1 MADNVTSLVD
11 SLAAGRSL
19 SADEYERLVTART
32 PQLADELAG
41 RAREACERVY
51 GDAVFTRAL
60 IEISNVCRNDC
71 YYCGIRRSNRA
82 CERYRLTG
90 EQILACAEEG
100 WQAGFR
106 TFVLQGGEDPAAT
119 DEWLA
124 GVVGNLKAAHP
135 GCAVTLSVGER
146 SRESYEC
153 LRAAGADRYLL
164 RHETATAAHYR
175 QLHPAVMTLQRRM
188 ACLSALRE
196 AGFAVGAGFMV
207 GSPFQTAE
215 RLAADLAFVQ
225 EFRPEMCGIGP
236 FVPHR
241 DTPFA
246 AEAPGTVELT
256 CYLLSLVRLAHPT
269 VLLPATT
276 ALEALDPHG
285 REKGILAGANVVMPN
300 LSPPEHQGDYALYD
314 GKPRSSAGA
323 ARKWADLAAQLEP
336 LGRRLVEDRGD
347 PAAAWAS
354 VVGPAAASV
363 VSPARGAVVLAAAS
377 RPVSAAAATASGSSS
392 AASFPSTFPPVP
404 STKVNPS

>member
-1 MADNVTSLVD
+1 MTDRPAT
-11 SLAAGRSL
+11 LAAKLARGHGLSL
-19 SADEYERLVTART
+19 DEYAALIDART
-32 PQLADELAG
+32 PALADELAG
-41 RAREACERVY
+41 RAREVCEAVY
-51 GDAVFTRAL
+51 GDGVFARGL
-60 IEISNVCRNDC
+60 IEFTNICKNDC

-82 CERYRLTG
+82 CERYRLTRK
-90 EQILACAEEG
+90 QILACADAG
-100 WQAGFR
+100 WRAGFR

-124 GVVGNLKAAHP
+124 GVVGALKAVHP

-146 SRESYEC
+146 SRESYER

-164 RHETATAAHYR
+164 RHETATSAHYER
-175 QLHPAVMTLQRRM
+175 LHPAGMTLGARL
-188 ACLSALRE
+188 ACLDALRA

-207 GSPFQTAE
+207 GSPFQTTE
-215 RLAADLAFVQ
+215 MLAADLALIQ

-276 ALEALDPHG
+276 ALEALDPCG

-300 LSPPEHQGDYALYD
+300 LTPPEHQGDYALYD
-314 GKPRSSAGA
+314 GKPRSAADA
-323 ARKWADLAAQLEP
+323 ARKWAALAAQLEP
-336 LGRRLVEDRGD
+336 LGRRLVVDRGD
-347 PAAAWAS
+347 PVAAS
-354 VVGPAAASV
+354 VSV
-363 VSPARGAVVLAAAS
+363 VSPVAASAVSSAQVAVVPAAALGPAPSAAAS
-377 RPVSAAAATASGSSS
+377 PSCPTA
-392 AASFPSTFPPVP
+392 P
-404 STKVNPS
+404 STKASLS

>member
-1 MADNVTSLVD
+1 MTDRPAA
-11 SLAAGRSL
+11 LAAKLARGHGL
-19 SADEYERLVTART
+19 SPDEYAALIDART
-32 PQLADELAG
+32 PALADELAG
-41 RAREACERVY
+41 RAREVCEAVY
-51 GDAVFTRAL
+51 GDGVFARGL
-60 IEISNVCRNDC
+60 IEFTNVCQNDC
-71 YYCGIRRSNRA
+71 YYCGIRRSNCA
-82 CERYRLTG
+82 CERYRLTRK
-90 EQILACAEEG
+90 QILACADAG
-100 WQAGFR
+100 WRAGFR

-124 GVVGNLKAAHP
+124 GVVGALKAAHP

-146 SRESYEC
+146 SRESYER

-323 ARKWADLAAQLEP
+323 ARKWADLAAQLKP
-336 LGRRLVEDRGD
+336 LGRRLVVDRG
-347 PAAAWAS
+347 
-354 VVGPAAASV
+354 
-363 VSPARGAVVLAAAS
+363 
-377 RPVSAAAATASGSSS
+377 
-392 AASFPSTFPPVP
+392 
-404 STKVNPS
+404 NPMKEKTYDSL

>member
-1 MADNVTSLVD
+1 MLELVD
-11 SLAAGRSL
+11 KLARGHGL
-19 SADEYERLVTART
+19 SPDEYAALIDART
-32 PQLADELAG
+32 PALADELAG
-41 RAREACERVY
+41 RAREVCEAVY
-51 GDAVFTRAL
+51 GDGVFARGL
-60 IEISNVCRNDC
+60 IEFTNICANDC

-82 CERYRLTG
+82 CERYRLTR

-106 TFVLQGGEDPAAT
+106 TFVLQGGEDPGVT

-124 GVVGNLKAAHP
+124 ELIGALKAAHP

-175 QLHPAVMTLQRRM
+175 QLHPAAMTLQRRM

-207 GSPFQTAE
+207 GSPFQTTE
-215 RLAADLAFVQ
+215 HLAADLAFIQ

-241 DTPFA
+241 DTLCRR
-246 AEAPGTVELT
+246 GTRHGGA
-256 CYLLSLVRLAHPT
+256 Y
-269 VLLPATT
+269 LLPAVPR
-276 ALEALDPHG
+276 ASGASDGAAAGYHG
-285 REKGILAGANVVMPN
+285 PGSAGSPQPREGHPRWRQRRDAELV
-300 LSPPEHQGDYALYD
+300 PPERQGDYALYD
-314 GKPRSSAGA
+314 GKP
-323 ARKWADLAAQLEP
+323 ARRPMRPANGPTWRRGLSP
-336 LGRRLVEDRGD
+336 GRRLVEDRGD

-363 VSPARGAVVLAAAS
+363 VSPARGAVVLAAVS

-392 AASFPSTFPPVP
+392 AASFPSTFPL
-404 STKVNPS
+404 SLQRK

>member
-1 MADNVTSLVD
+1 MTDKPAALVAK
-11 SLAAGRSL
+11 LARGHGL
-19 SADEYERLVTART
+19 SPDEYAALIDART
-32 PQLADELAG
+32 PALADELAG
-41 RAREACERVY
+41 RAREVCEAVY
-51 GDAVFTRAL
+51 GDGVFARGL
-60 IEISNVCRNDC
+60 IEFTNICKNDC

-82 CERYRLTG
+82 CERYRLTRK
-90 EQILACAEEG
+90 QILACADAG
-100 WQAGFR
+100 WRAGFR

-124 GVVGNLKAAHP
+124 GVVGALKAVHP

-146 SRESYEC
+146 SRESYER

-164 RHETATAAHYR
+164 RHETATSAHYER
-175 QLHPAVMTLQRRM
+175 LHPAGMTLGARL
-188 ACLSALRE
+188 ACLDALRA

-207 GSPFQTAE
+207 GSPFQTTE
-215 RLAADLAFVQ
+215 MLAADLALIQ

-276 ALEALDPHG
+276 ALEALDPCG

-300 LSPPEHQGDYALYD
+300 LTPPEHQGDYALYD
-314 GKPRSSAGA
+314 GKPRSAADA
-323 ARKWADLAAQLEP
+323 ARKWAALAAQLEP
-336 LGRRLVEDRGD
+336 LGRRLEVDRGD
-347 PAAAWAS
+347 PVAAS
-354 VVGPAAASV
+354 VSV
-363 VSPARGAVVLAAAS
+363 VSPVAASAVSSAQVAVVPAAALGPAPSAAAS
-377 RPVSAAAATASGSSS
+377 PSCPTA
-392 AASFPSTFPPVP
+392 P
-404 STKVNPS
+404 STKASLS

>member
-1 MADNVTSLVD
+1 M
-11 SLAAGRSL
+11 
-19 SADEYERLVTART
+19 
-32 PQLADELAG
+32 
-41 RAREACERVY
+41 
-51 GDAVFTRAL
+51 
-60 IEISNVCRNDC
+60 
-71 YYCGIRRSNRA
+71 
-82 CERYRLTG
+82 
-90 EQILACAEEG
+90 
-100 WQAGFR
+100 
-106 TFVLQGGEDPAAT
+106 LQGGEDPAAT

-146 SRESYEC
+146 SQESYER

-175 QLHPAVMTLQRRM
+175 QLHPAAMTLQRRM

-246 AEAPGTVELT
+246 AESPGTVELT
-256 CYLLSLVRLAHPT
+256 CYLLSLIRLAHPT

-276 ALEALDPHG
+276 ALEALDPRG

-300 LSPPEHQGDYALYD
+300 LTPPKHQGDYALYD

-336 LGRRLVEDRGD
+336 LGRRLVVDRG
-347 PAAAWAS
+347 
-354 VVGPAAASV
+354 
-363 VSPARGAVVLAAAS
+363 
-377 RPVSAAAATASGSSS
+377 
-392 AASFPSTFPPVP
+392 
-404 STKVNPS
+404 NPMKEKTYDSL

>member
-1 MADNVTSLVD
+1 MIATLVAKLVSEHTLSL
-11 SLAAGRSL
+11 
-19 SADEYERLVTART
+19 DEYAALIDART
-32 PQLADELAG
+32 SALADELAG
-41 RAREACERVY
+41 RARETCEAAY
-51 GDAVFTRAL
+51 GDAVFARGL
-60 IEISNVCRNDC
+60 IEFTNVCKNDC

-82 CERYRLTG
+82 CERYRLAP
-90 EQILACAEEG
+90 EQILACADAG

-124 GVVGNLKAAHP
+124 GVVADLKAAYP

-146 SRESYEC
+146 SRESYRH

-175 QLHPAVMTLQRRM
+175 QLHPAAMTLQRRM
-188 ACLSALRE
+188 ACLSDLRE

-207 GSPFQTAE
+207 GSPFQTTE
-215 RLAADLAFVQ
+215 HLAADLAFIQ

-276 ALEALDPHG
+276 ALSTLHPEG
-285 REKGILAGANVVMPN
+285 RKLGILAGANVVMPN
-300 LSPPEHQGDYALYD
+300 LGMPGQREKYELYD
-314 GKPRSSAGA
+314 HKLCAGQEA
-323 ARKWADLAAQLEP
+323 AEGRKELENMMGQIGYT
-336 LGRRLVEDRGD
+336 LSESRGD
-347 PAAAWAS
+347 FQEH
-354 VVGPAAASV
+354 
-363 VSPARGAVVLAAAS
+363 SPRC
-377 RPVSAAAATASGSSS
+377 R
-392 AASFPSTFPPVP
+392 
-404 STKVNPS
+404 KEE

>member
-1 MADNVTSLVD
+1 MTDKPAALVAKLARGHGLSL
-11 SLAAGRSL
+11 
-19 SADEYERLVTART
+19 DEYAALIDART
-32 PQLADELAG
+32 PALADELAG
-41 RAREACERVY
+41 RAREVCEAVY
-51 GDAVFTRAL
+51 GDGVFARGL
-60 IEISNVCRNDC
+60 IEFTNICKNDC

-82 CERYRLTG
+82 CERYRLTRK
-90 EQILACAEEG
+90 QILACADAG
-100 WQAGFR
+100 WRAGFR

-124 GVVGNLKAAHP
+124 GVVGALKAVHP

-146 SRESYEC
+146 SRESYER

-164 RHETATAAHYR
+164 RHETATSAHYER
-175 QLHPAVMTLQRRM
+175 LHPAGMTLGARL
-188 ACLSALRE
+188 ACLDALRA

-207 GSPFQTAE
+207 GSPFQTTE
-215 RLAADLAFVQ
+215 MLAADLALIQ

-276 ALEALDPHG
+276 ALEALDPCG

-300 LSPPEHQGDYALYD
+300 LTPPEHQGDYALYD
-314 GKPRSSAGA
+314 GKPRSAADA
-323 ARKWADLAAQLEP
+323 ARKWAALAAQLEP
-336 LGRRLVEDRGD
+336 LGRRLEVDRGD
-347 PAAAWAS
+347 PVAAS
-354 VVGPAAASV
+354 VSV
-363 VSPARGAVVLAAAS
+363 VSPVAASAVSSAQVAVVPAAALGPAPSAAAS
-377 RPVSAAAATASGSSS
+377 PSCPTA
-392 AASFPSTFPPVP
+392 P
-404 STKVNPS
+404 STKASLS

>member
-1 MADNVTSLVD
+1 MTDRPAA
-11 SLAAGRSL
+11 LAAKLARGHGL
-19 SADEYERLVTART
+19 SPDEYAALIDART
-32 PQLADELAG
+32 PALADELAG
-41 RAREACERVY
+41 RAREVCEAVY
-51 GDAVFTRAL
+51 GDGVFARGL
-60 IEISNVCRNDC
+60 IEFTNICANDC

-124 GVVGNLKAAHP
+124 DVVGALKAVHP

-146 SRESYEC
+146 SRESYER

-215 RLAADLAFVQ
+215 RLAADLAFIQ
-225 EFRPEMCGIGP
+225 RFRPEMCGIGP

-256 CYLLSLVRLAHPT
+256 CYLLSLVRLVHPT

-300 LSPPEHQGDYALYD
+300 LSPPEHQGDYTLYD

-336 LGRRLVEDRGD
+336 LGRRLVVDRG
-347 PAAAWAS
+347 
-354 VVGPAAASV
+354 
-363 VSPARGAVVLAAAS
+363 
-377 RPVSAAAATASGSSS
+377 
-392 AASFPSTFPPVP
+392 
-404 STKVNPS
+404 NPMKEKTYDSL

>member
-1 MADNVTSLVD
+1 MCIRD
-11 SLAAGRSL
+11 SA
-19 SADEYERLVTART
+19 
-32 PQLADELAG
+32 ELIGA
-41 RAREACERVY
+41 
-51 GDAVFTRAL
+51 
-60 IEISNVCRNDC
+60 
-71 YYCGIRRSNRA
+71 
-82 CERYRLTG
+82 
-90 EQILACAEEG
+90 
-100 WQAGFR
+100 
-106 TFVLQGGEDPAAT
+106 
-119 DEWLA
+119 
-124 GVVGNLKAAHP
+124 LKAAHP

-146 SRESYEC
+146 SRESYRH

-175 QLHPAVMTLQRRM
+175 QLHPAAMTLQRRM
-188 ACLSALRE
+188 ACLSDLRE

-207 GSPFQTAE
+207 GSPFQTTE
-215 RLAADLAFVQ
+215 HLAADLAFIQ

-276 ALEALDPHG
+276 ALEALDPRS

-300 LSPPEHQGDYALYD
+300 LSPPERQGDYALYD
-314 GKPRSSAGA
+314 GKPRSSADA
-323 ARKWADLAAQLEP
+323 ARKWADLAARLEP

-377 RPVSAAAATASGSSS
+377 RPVSAAAATAPGSSS

>member
-1 MADNVTSLVD
+1 MTDKPAALVAK
-11 SLAAGRSL
+11 LAREHGL
-19 SADEYERLVTART
+19 SPDEYAALIDART
-32 PQLADELAG
+32 PALADELAG
-41 RAREACERVY
+41 RAREVCEAVY
-51 GDAVFTRAL
+51 GDGVFARGL
-60 IEISNVCRNDC
+60 IEFTNVCQNDC

-124 GVVGNLKAAHP
+124 DVVGALKAIHP

-146 SRESYEC
+146 SRESYER

-164 RHETATAAHYR
+164 RHETATSAHYER
-175 QLHPAVMTLQRRM
+175 LHPAGMTLGARL
-188 ACLSALRE
+188 ACLDTLRA

-207 GSPFQTAE
+207 GSPFQTT
-215 RLAADLAFVQ
+215 RMLAADLALIQ

-246 AEAPGTVELT
+246 AEAPGTVEFT

-276 ALEALDPHG
+276 ALEALDPCG

-300 LSPPEHQGDYALYD
+300 LTPPEHQGDYALYD
-314 GKPRSSAGA
+314 GKPHSSYSA
-323 ARKWADLAAQLEP
+323 ARKWGDLAARLEP
-336 LGRRLVEDRGD
+336 LGRRLVVDRGD
-347 PAAAWAS
+347 PVAAS
-354 VVGPAAASV
+354 VSV
-363 VSPARGAVVLAAAS
+363 VSPVAASAVSSAQVAVVPAAALGPAPSAAAS
-377 RPVSAAAATASGSSS
+377 PSCPTA
-392 AASFPSTFPPVP
+392 P
-404 STKVNPS
+404 STKESLS

>member
-1 MADNVTSLVD
+1 MTDKPAALVAK
-11 SLAAGRSL
+11 LAREHGL
-19 SADEYERLVTART
+19 SPDEYAALIDART
-32 PQLADELAG
+32 PALADELAG
-41 RAREACERVY
+41 RAREACEAVY
-51 GDAVFTRAL
+51 GDGVFARGL
-60 IEISNVCRNDC
+60 IEFTNVCQNDC

-90 EQILACAEEG
+90 EQILACADAG
-100 WQAGFR
+100 WRAGFR

-124 GVVGNLKAAHP
+124 GVVGALKAAHP

-146 SRESYEC
+146 SRESYER

-164 RHETATAAHYR
+164 RHETATSAHYER
-175 QLHPAVMTLQRRM
+175 LHPAGMTLGARL
-188 ACLSALRE
+188 ACLDALRA

-207 GSPFQTAE
+207 GSPFQTTE
-215 RLAADLAFVQ
+215 MLAADLAFIQ

-236 FVPHR
+236 FVPHH

-246 AEAPGTVELT
+246 AGVPGTVELT

-276 ALEALDPHG
+276 ALEALDPRG

-300 LSPPEHQGDYALYD
+300 LTPPEHQGDYALYD
-314 GKPRSSAGA
+314 GKPRSSADA

-336 LGRRLVEDRGD
+336 LGRRLVVDRGD
-347 PAAAWAS
+347 PVAAS
-354 VVGPAAASV
+354 VSV
-363 VSPARGAVVLAAAS
+363 VSPVAASAVSSAQVAVVPAAALGPAPSAAAS
-377 RPVSAAAATASGSSS
+377 PSCPTA
-392 AASFPSTFPPVP
+392 P
-404 STKVNPS
+404 STKASLS

>member
-1 MADNVTSLVD
+1 MTDRPAA
-11 SLAAGRSL
+11 LAAKLARGHGL
-19 SADEYERLVTART
+19 SPDEYAALIDART
-32 PQLADELAG
+32 PALADELAG
-41 RAREACERVY
+41 RAREVCEAVY
-51 GDAVFTRAL
+51 GDGVFARGL
-60 IEISNVCRNDC
+60 IEFTNICANDC

-124 GVVGNLKAAHP
+124 DVVGALKAVHP

-146 SRESYEC
+146 SRESYER

-164 RHETATAAHYR
+164 RHETATDAHYR
-175 QLHPAVMTLQRRM
+175 QLHPAAMTLQRRM
-188 ACLSALRE
+188 ACLSDLRE
-196 AGFAVGAGFMV
+196 AGYAVGAGFMV
-207 GSPFQTAE
+207 GSPFQTTE
-215 RLAADLAFVQ
+215 RLAADLAFIQ
-225 EFRPEMCGIGP
+225 RFRPEMCGIGP

-246 AEAPGTVELT
+246 AEALGTVELT
-256 CYLLSLVRLAHPT
+256 CYLLSLVRLVHPT

-300 LSPPEHQGDYALYD
+300 LSPPEHQGDYTLYD

-336 LGRRLVEDRGD
+336 LGRRLVVDRG
-347 PAAAWAS
+347 
-354 VVGPAAASV
+354 
-363 VSPARGAVVLAAAS
+363 
-377 RPVSAAAATASGSSS
+377 
-392 AASFPSTFPPVP
+392 
-404 STKVNPS
+404 NPMKEKTYDSL

>member
-1 MADNVTSLVD
+1 MTDRPAA
-11 SLAAGRSL
+11 LAAKLARGHGL
-19 SADEYERLVTART
+19 SPDEYAALIDART
-32 PQLADELAG
+32 PALADELAG
-41 RAREACERVY
+41 RAREVCEAVY
-51 GDAVFTRAL
+51 GDGVFARGL
-60 IEISNVCRNDC
+60 IEFTNICANDC

-124 GVVGNLKAAHP
+124 DVVGALKAVHP

-146 SRESYEC
+146 SRESYER

-164 RHETATAAHYR
+164 RHETATDAHYR
-175 QLHPAVMTLQRRM
+175 QLHPAAMTLQRRM
-188 ACLSALRE
+188 ACLSDLRE
-196 AGFAVGAGFMV
+196 AGYAVGAGFMV
-207 GSPFQTAE
+207 GSPFQTTE
-215 RLAADLAFVQ
+215 RLAADLAFIQ
-225 EFRPEMCGIGP
+225 RFRPEMCGIGP

-256 CYLLSLVRLAHPT
+256 CYLLSLVRLVHPT

-300 LSPPEHQGDYALYD
+300 LSPPEHQGDYTLYD

-336 LGRRLVEDRGD
+336 LGRRLVVDRG
-347 PAAAWAS
+347 
-354 VVGPAAASV
+354 
-363 VSPARGAVVLAAAS
+363 
-377 RPVSAAAATASGSSS
+377 
-392 AASFPSTFPPVP
+392 
-404 STKVNPS
+404 NPMKEKTYDSL

>member
-1 MADNVTSLVD
+1 MTDRPAT
-11 SLAAGRSL
+11 LAAKLARGHGLSL
-19 SADEYERLVTART
+19 DEYAALIDART
-32 PQLADELAG
+32 PALAAELAG
-41 RAREACERVY
+41 CAREACEAVY
-51 GDAVFTRAL
+51 GDGVFARGL
-60 IEISNVCRNDC
+60 IEFTNICANDC

-124 GVVGNLKAAHP
+124 GMVGALKAAHP

-146 SRESYEC
+146 SRESYER

-164 RHETATAAHYR
+164 RHETATDAHYR
-175 QLHPAVMTLQRRM
+175 QLHPAAMTLQRRM
-188 ACLSALRE
+188 ACLSDLRE
-196 AGFAVGAGFMV
+196 AGYAVGAGFMV
-207 GSPFQTAE
+207 GSPFQTTE
-215 RLAADLAFVQ
+215 RLAADLAFIQ
-225 EFRPEMCGIGP
+225 RFRPEMCGIGP

-256 CYLLSLVRLAHPT
+256 CYLLSLVRLVHPT

-300 LSPPEHQGDYALYD
+300 LSPPEHQGDYTLYD

-336 LGRRLVEDRGD
+336 LGRRLVVDRG
-347 PAAAWAS
+347 
-354 VVGPAAASV
+354 
-363 VSPARGAVVLAAAS
+363 
-377 RPVSAAAATASGSSS
+377 
-392 AASFPSTFPPVP
+392 
-404 STKVNPS
+404 NPMKEKTYDSL